1 MLSKLSQLCLLA
13 VLFIACTVPW
23 TRKKRKTKVSKITWQ
38 GLLVGV
44 VIGIVLAP
52 QISKLPLVNKIPQ
65 V

>member
-1 MLSKLSQLCLLA
+1 MG
-13 VLFIACTVPW
+13 
-23 TRKKRKTKVSKITWQ
+23 KVTWQ
-38 GLLVGV
+38 GVVVGV